1 MALPTPDKTWTFPA
15 VNQIVGLSGS
25 SLSDHRHLLRLIK
38 NALLAG
44 VSPWSVAGSSNSVV
58 GAFDGVDRWVVDN
71 NLVWDAAGVAHSWIV
86 LTSTPGP
93 QLCIDCTPLDGTT
106 QGPNLTVVYSWTG
119 AFAGGSNLNR
129 PTAPDE
135 VVLLNGVQWIGTD
148 STTPT
153 LQTVFHVIRS
163 DDGEAERIIIHYN
176 NIPVAF
182 WFFDHVPQKP
192 VAGWPTPWVAGVV
205 GAENLTTKQT
215 TYARLWKSPALKA
228 QVPGTVGTVYSCSD
242 GWAGYGAGQRL
253 QAANDFTSA
262 WPFFSIAFASE
273 TAGLYGRLT
282 GSDPTAR
289 GCWDMWFG
297 STALAEGDTYPAGG
311 TKEFVQ
317 FGHLIFPW
325 DGSVP
330 VTA

>member
-1 MALPTPDKTWTFPA
+1 MALPTPDKTWIFPTTNEVVVA
-15 VNQIVGLSGS
+15 GTALQC
-25 SLSDHRHLLRLIK
+25 HQKLLHSIK
-38 NALLAG
+38 GHFLAG
-44 VSPWSVAGSSNSVV
+44 LSPWSVAGSSNSLV
-58 GAFDGVDRWVVDN
+58 GAMDAVDRWVAATD
-71 NLVWDAAGVAHSWIV
+71 LVWNTAGVAHSWIV

-106 QGPNLTVVYSWTG
+106 QGPKLTVVYSPTG
-119 AFAGGSNLNR
+119 AFAGGSNLAR
-129 PTAPDE
+129 PGAPDE
-135 VVLLNGVQWIGTD
+135 MVLLNGEQWIGTD
-148 STTPT
+148 STTPAF
-153 LQTVFHVIRS
+153 QTVYHVLRS

-182 WFFDHVPQKP
+182 WFFDHVAQNP
-192 VAGWPTPWVAGVV
+192 VAGWAPACVAGYV

-242 GWAGYGAGQRL
+242 GWAGYGSGQRL
-253 QAANDFTSA
+253 QSANDFTAA

-282 GSDPTAR
+282 GSNPTAR